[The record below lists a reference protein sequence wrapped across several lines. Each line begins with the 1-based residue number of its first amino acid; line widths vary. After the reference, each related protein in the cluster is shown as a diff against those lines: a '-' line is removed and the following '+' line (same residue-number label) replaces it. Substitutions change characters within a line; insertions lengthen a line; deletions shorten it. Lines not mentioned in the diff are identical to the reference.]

1 MDNLIGN
8 REECEYM
15 LASKKCGEN
24 DMICDGDCDK
34 ELSGKQKILPFAN
47 HCILLIYMDL
57 LRIIFSLMWK

>member
-1 MDNLIGN
+1 
-8 REECEYM
+8 M